1 MAAIDDL
8 IADARSYSSNIV
20 GQAQTALDSASRQV
34 SAVGYLI
41 PNFRPVDLPA
51 TPPAD
56 IALDAPKLNTVNLD
70 LPPEPANNLV
80 FQDIPALDAG
90 SVPSLKAT
98 TPTLQLP
105 SAPSQYAGFFE
116 VAPTLNTNLAFPD
129 PPAELLNPLIQAPT
143 LPNRVEPTK
152 PQILLPSFDAVAP
165 TGFPVAPTD
174 YEARYA
180 AAYRDAA
187 PSTIAMIDGYV
198 DAQLTQWNPRF
209 HEQMGRIENQL
220 AKYLEGGTGFAPAVE
235 NAIYERARGKN
246 DAEAR
251 RVRDT
256 AYQEAAGRGFTLP
269 PGALMAAV
277 QTARQSG
284 ADNNARAATEITVLQ
299 AEIEQKNL
307 QFAVSTSVN
316 LRQSMVNATLS
327 YMGNLI
333 SINGQAL
340 DYAKSIL
347 GAVIEVYN
355 TAVRA
360 FSLKLDAYRAEAAVY
375 DTRLKAALASLELY
389 EAEIKALEALTNI
402 DRAKVDVYK
411 ARIDALQAFA
421 SVYRA
426 QIEAVQG
433 RANLEKLK
441 MELFQVKVQ
450 AHTAQVQAK
459 NSEWQGYSAAIEG
472 ETAKVKIFA
481 SQVDAFQAEVGGYS
495 AGVNAKSKAVEAA
508 ALTNK
513 ARSDQVIAASNVFE
527 TIVRARGEKVRITLE
542 NQRQEIVSFQAQLN
556 ALVAQ
561 AQVKNEYY
569 KSTSTVGI
577 ANAELQMKA
586 MLGEGNSRRDF
597 GDSIASLG
605 SSVAQ
610 IYGQQ
615 ASAAMS
621 GINTLASLNLNQ

>member
-1 MAAIDDL
+1 MAVIDSL

-20 GQAQTALDSASRQV
+20 SQAQTALDSASRQV

-41 PNFRPVDLPA
+41 PNFRPVELPA
-51 TPPAD
+51 APPSSISLVAPT
-56 IALDAPKLNTVNLD
+56 LDKVTLD
-70 LPPEPANNLV
+70 LPTEPANNLV

-129 PPAELLNPLIQAPT
+129 PPAELLNPMIQAPT
-143 LPNRVEPTK
+143 LTNRVEPTK

-165 TGFPVAPTD
+165 TGLPVAPTD

-246 DAEAR
+246 DADAR

-284 ADNNARAATEITVLQ
+284 SDNNARAATEITVLQ
-299 AEIEQKNL
+299 AEMEQKNL

-316 LRQSMVNATLS
+316 LRQSMVSATLS
-327 YMGNLI
+327 YMGNLV

-375 DTRLKAALASLELY
+375 DTRLKAALASLEVY
-389 EAEIKALEALTNI
+389 KAEIQVLEALTNV

-481 SQVDAFQAEVGGYS
+481 SQVDAYQAEVGGYS
-495 AGVNAKSKAVEAA
+495 AGVNAKSKIVEAA

-513 ARSDQVIAASNVFE
+513 ARSDQFAATVNAFQTV
-527 TIVRARGEKVRITLE
+527 VQARGEKARITLE
-542 NQRQEIVSFQAQLN
+542 NQRQEIISFQAQLQ

-586 MLGEGNSRRDF
+586 MLGEGDSRRNF
-597 GDSIASLG
+597 GDSIARLG